1 MKTLKKTNSK
11 KYKLNKLYNKYC
23 KNKKGLSE
31 KDIIKLIRTEY
42 KDNHDKN
49 VITSLMNIWGTKIKG
64 NLFITK
70 KTFTEKLYKE
80 PDGFFREKI

>member
-1 MKTLKKTNSK
+1 MKTLKKTNSR
-11 KYKLNKLYNKYC
+11 NKLYNKYC

-49 VITSLMNIWGTKIKG
+49 VIISLMNIWGTNIKG